1 MVNDSTSGRPD
12 DDAVRP
18 ARTVE
23 PDKGE
28 TTMTIEKAREARRNF
43 NVGESKEHG
52 TFSIASAEASPL
64 LGEFSVA
71 GMPTKSRGSSFCR
84 GANAQAGVIR
94 EKERDRGIFS

>member
-1 MVNDSTSGRPD
+1 M
-12 DDAVRP
+12 RP
-18 ARTVE
+18 ARTVD

-43 NVGESKEHG
+43 NVGESKE
-52 TFSIASAEASPL
+52 ASAEASPL

-71 GMPTKSRGSSFCR
+71 GMPTKSRGSSFWR